1 VRASLDECEASSSR
15 CRGLASS
22 IESTSLGLTATNGG
36 DSQGGKDPSDR
47 SPSVTTAVAT
57 WWPPAGRF
65 RWLPAEDLLTF
76 VRFPSGPAPHQE
88 GSCKQAP
95 SVRVVNYLGLCLV
108 GTASQSCRPAPP
120 LHPWTRGGAWATV
133 GVLGSIGTALLT
145 WSATRWRVRT
155 ETRTEHARWPHQV
168 RRDAY
173 VGLLTSARTAT
184 SALLSALETLH
195 ANREQE
201 AQQLPRARGNC

>member
-1 VRASLDECEASSSR
+1 MRASLDECEASSSR

-57 WWPPAGRF
+57 WWPRAGRF

-120 LHPWTRGGAWATV
+120 LHPWTRGDECAPRHERNMLAGLIKCAETHMSDCSHQP
-133 GVLGSIGTALLT
+133 GRRPQPC
-145 WSATRWRVRT
+145 SAHWRRC
-155 ETRTEHARWPHQV
+155 TRTGN
-168 RRDAY
+168 RR
-173 VGLLTSARTAT
+173 LNSC
-184 SALLSALETLH
+184 H
-195 ANREQE
+195 
-201 AQQLPRARGNC
+201 ARGNC